1 MPKMT
6 EGTRP
11 DVLVEDPQDPGDEM
25 DLGFVSLDDSEDK
38 LNVLYYGREGS
49 GKTSH
54 ALDMAH
60 LGKVLVVNIEGGLKK
75 TALRK
80 RGIPTDNVQVWPR
93 PGVRATF
100 EGLQQVYYKI
110 REDLDRDPDAW
121 AGVVVDSTTELA
133 TLFREN
139 ATQARQADLDR
150 MNRDYDPNFIDRS
163 DYGVQTDQ
171 IQRLFRRFRDLPCH
185 FVVTALER
193 IEDGVSGPA
202 INPALAGAILGY
214 VDFVLFT
221 KSTQPGAEG
230 SEEIET
236 EFRAATRP
244 GSKWHAKDRFDATP
258 RVLAEPTF
266 TRLLQYVEGKLT
278 EADDV
283 LQEEFNERQS
293 AREREV
299 AARRA
304 EREAAK
310 AARKTRKP
318 TTRTRTRTRARKPSE
333 TPSEPSETPEDE

>member
-202 INPALAGAILGY
+202 MNPALSGAILGY

-318 TTRTRTRTRARKPSE
+318 AMGTRTRTRARKPSE
-333 TPSEPSETPEDE
+333 TPSEPSETPEDK